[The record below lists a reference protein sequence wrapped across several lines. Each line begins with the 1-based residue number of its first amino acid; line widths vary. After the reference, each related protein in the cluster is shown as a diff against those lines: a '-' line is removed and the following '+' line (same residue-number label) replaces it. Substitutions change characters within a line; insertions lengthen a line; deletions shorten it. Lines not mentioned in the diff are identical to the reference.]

1 MKTYSI
7 GRDLNCDIVIND
19 STDVISRRHAL
30 LNVAPSG
37 KMTIVD
43 QSSNGTY
50 VNGIRISQNVPV
62 PVTRKD
68 IVSLAHVAKLD
79 WKQVPKPNGWVKY
92 VVGAVI
98 LAGIAVGIVF
108 GVMAYRKASN
118 EPGNDPATELAT
130 DSTALKTQD
139 GLNEGDSVKIEQTK
153 DSTITKD
160 NAAKKEEKKKEAAE
174 KPKEQK
180 KKGKDTKVTQG
191 SEDKKVKDSEK
202 AEDNKGDAKDK
213 KGSDEK
219 GKNEENK
226 ATEVFV

>member
-30 LNVAPSG
+30 LNITPSG

-79 WKQVPKPNGWVKY
+79 WNQVPKSNQWMKY
-92 VVGAVI
+92 AI
-98 LAGIAVGIVF
+98 IAGIAIVVILGVIF
-108 GVMAYRKASN
+108 GVKHLKSAPDNNGGVTPSTTEQVDSVAIKQKEVARQDSIKNVERQDSIKR
-118 EPGNDPATELAT
+118 ATEKVRQ
-130 DSTALKTQD
+130 DSIKSKKKPTQP
-139 GLNEGDSVKIEQTK
+139 
-153 DSTITKD
+153 
-160 NAAKKEEKKKEAAE
+160 KKES
-174 KPKEQK
+174 K
-180 KKGKDTKVTQG
+180 KKG
-191 SEDKKVKDSEK
+191 EDKSK
-202 AEDNKGDAKDK
+202 DNKGKDK
-213 KGSDEK
+213 SSQTKKRAIG
-219 GKNEENK
+219 
-226 ATEVFV
+226 